1 MRRSNHQRTIALISI
16 LFSFLALAAAP
27 AACADDTKFLERPGG
42 KVAYSDSGGTGP
54 VVICVPGI
62 GDARAQYRFVA
73 PILVHAGYRVIAMDP
88 RGLGDSSVTFKDYS
102 AAAVGSDI
110 TAMIQSLG
118 AQQIYVIG
126 NSAAGASAIWAAAEM
141 PSQIRG
147 IVLIDPF
154 VRDMP
159 MSFFTQTTLEAAMH
173 RPWGPAFWSMYYG
186 SLYKGSPPQDLPEYR
201 AALEANLK
209 EPGRFEALQAMLWA
223 SKAPCEARIPDVHA
237 RAIVFMGSA
246 DPDFENPVAE
256 ANLVADRLHGKVV
269 MVPGTGHYPHV
280 EQPEM
285 VAHEIIGFIA
295 KTPR

>member
-1 MRRSNHQRTIALISI
+1 MIRSNKSTPAFVSALLS
-16 LFSFLALAAAP
+16 LLVLAAAS
-27 AACADDTKFLERPGG
+27 AARGDDTKFLDRPGG

-54 VVICVPGI
+54 VIICVPGI
-62 GDARAQYRFVA
+62 GDTRGQYRFLA
-73 PILVHAGYRVIAMDP
+73 PLLVHAGYRVIAMDP
-88 RGLGDSSVTFKDYS
+88 RGLGDSGITFKDYS

-110 TAMIQSLG
+110 TAMIQGVG
-118 AQQIYVIG
+118 AQQVYVIG
-126 NSAAGASAIWAAAEM
+126 NSAAGASAVWAAAEM
-141 PSQIRG
+141 PTRVGG

-159 MSFFTQTTLEAAMH
+159 ISFSTQTALEAAMH

-223 SKAPCEARIPDVHA
+223 SKAPCEARIADVHA
-237 RAIVFMGSA
+237 PAIVFMGSA
-246 DPDFENPVAE
+246 DPDFDNPAAE

-269 MVPGTGHYPHV
+269 MVAGAGHYPHV